1 MREEQGRAMPSR
13 TGTIADRTARAVAT
27 QVGAMAC
34 TSYEVGVLDA
44 AQGQMLLRTWTV
56 ADLEHGILWLKRM
69 NAHGRDIYI
78 RPAGSVGL
86 ILLDDLD
93 PVAIVRLTHDG
104 LQPAVVVETSPG
116 NYQAWLRVSPESIA
130 PE

>member
-1 MREEQGRAMPSR
+1 MSNSNVASAG
-13 TGTIADRTARAVAT
+13 DRTAWAVAT

-56 ADLEHGILWLKRM
+56 ADLEDGIPWLKRM
-69 NAHGRDIYI
+69 NAHGRDIYV

-86 ILLDDLD
+86 ILVDDLD

-104 LQPAVVVETSPG
+104 LQPAV
-116 NYQAWLRVSPESIA
+116 
-130 PE
+130 